1 MKQVYTIM
9 HGQKNIKLRE
19 YIVWAECSVTVI
31 MGGNYSNHCSL
42 LQQVVYVLATEL
54 PMVNSCQ
61 LLGDGPLL
69 IK

>member
-1 MKQVYTIM
+1 MVLFRAIVGRRSNHVNTLC
-9 HGQKNIKLRE
+9 GQN
-19 YIVWAECSVTVI
+19 AESVTVI
-31 MGGNYSNHCSL
+31 MGGTYNDHWSL

-61 LLGDGPLL
+61 LLSAGPLL